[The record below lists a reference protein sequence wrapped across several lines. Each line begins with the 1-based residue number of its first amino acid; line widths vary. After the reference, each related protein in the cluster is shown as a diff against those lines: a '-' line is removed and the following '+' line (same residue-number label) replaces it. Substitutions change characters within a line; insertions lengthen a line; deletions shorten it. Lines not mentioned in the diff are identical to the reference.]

1 MKRFLA
7 SVRAKLVA
15 GIVVTVPVVAT
26 VLALR
31 FLFRNLDA
39 LLGPWIGTLIGR
51 SVPGLGLL
59 ATFVLVL
66 LTGIVATNYAGR
78 RLISPMEKAFA
89 GVPLVR
95 RVYGA
100 SKDIVESAT
109 LSQRHVLREVVMLE
123 HPRKGVYSYGFVTS
137 YTTRQALDGPMRLA
151 NVFVPGPPV
160 PTSGNLVAVPVED
173 LIFLDMSIDEALKI
187 VLSLGIAA
195 PHELRGR
202 PGSGAALN
210 SGATAPHSDS

>member
-1 MKRFLA
+1 MA

-26 VLALR
+26 ILALR

-39 LLGPWIGTLIGR
+39 LLGPWIGTVIGR
-51 SVPGLGLL
+51 SVPGLGVL
-59 ATFVLVL
+59 ATFLLVLV
-66 LTGIVATNYAGR
+66 TGIVATNYAGK
-78 RLISPMEKAFA
+78 RLISLMEKAFR

-123 HPRKGVYSYGFVTS
+123 HPRRGVYSYGFVTS
-137 YTTRQALDGPMRLA
+137 YTTRHAVDAQQRLA

-160 PTSGNLVAVPVED
+160 PTSGNLVAVPIED
-173 LIFLDMSIDEALKI
+173 LLFLDMSIDEALKI
-187 VLSLGIAA
+187 VLSLGIAS
-195 PHELRGR
+195 PPELRGR
-202 PGSGAALN
+202 PSGGAALN
-210 SGATAPHSDS
+210 SGATAPPAGS

>member
-1 MKRFLA
+1 MVSL
-7 SVRAKLVA
+7 RAKLVA
-15 GIVVTVPVVAT
+15 GIVVTVPVLAT
-26 VLALR
+26 ILALR

-51 SVPGLGLL
+51 SVPGLGVL

-78 RLISPMEKAFA
+78 RLISVMERAFA

-123 HPRKGVYSYGFVTS
+123 HPRQGVYSYGFVTS
-137 YTTRQALDGPMRLA
+137 YTTRHSPDGPMRLA
-151 NVFVPGPPV
+151 NVFIPGPPV
-160 PTSGNLVAVPVED
+160 PTSGNPVAVPVED
-173 LIFLDMSIDEALKI
+173 LVFLDTSIDEALKI

-195 PHELRGR
+195 PNELRGR
-202 PGSGAALN
+202 AGGAAALN
-210 SGATAPHSDS
+210 SGTTAPPAGS